1 MSRIDEAELV
11 GFLEAMYAV
20 ELDDH
25 AWLEQALVSLS
36 RLCGPEHRYL
46 GFFYDASDVHD
57 FKIWNVA
64 RAQGIAPELESSW
77 GIFRSLTEPA
87 FVRATFRS
95 LHLGSARQTAL
106 PHVEPMLRDRERNG
120 WGDLFFVNGLDP
132 SGVGCI
138 LTLGCREPEFRASP
152 EETAVFRRLSVHLGA
167 AFRCRRRLARSP
179 SKRVTVGAEAVLDP
193 SGRVLHAEGAA
204 RVEHRE
210 LASRAAAIDSARS
223 RDKRAEGRGALD
235 SWRPLNS
242 ARWTLVD
249 SYEEGGRRYIVAREN
264 QVEARRFGDL
274 TDRERQIVVH
284 ASLGMTNKQIAYT
297 LGISDATVRVLMARA
312 AKRFG
317 VRTRKELLAH
327 PMMNEARS
335 ASTSSQRES

>member
-1 MSRIDEAELV
+1 MKRIDETELV
-11 GFLEAMYAV
+11 GFLEAMYAF
-20 ELDDH
+20 ERDDH

-36 RLCGPEHRYL
+36 RLCGSEHRYL

-64 RAQGIAPELESSW
+64 RAQAHAPELESSW
-77 GIFRSLTEPA
+77 GIFQSLTEPA

-95 LHLGSARQTAL
+95 LQLGSARQTAL
-106 PHVEPMLRDRERNG
+106 PQVEPMLRDRQQNG
-120 WGDLFFVNGLDP
+120 WGDLFYVNGLDP

-138 LTLGCREPEFRASP
+138 LTLGCREPEFRAGP
-152 EETAVFRRLSVHLGA
+152 EEIAIFRRLSVHLSA
-167 AFRCRRRLARSP
+167 AFRCRRRLSGGPAG
-179 SKRVTVGAEAVLDP
+179 RVTVGAEAVLEP
-193 SGRVLHAEGAA
+193 GGRVLHAEGAA
-204 RVEHRE
+204 RAEHRE
-210 LASRAAAIDSARS
+210 LARRTAAIDSARTKD
-223 RDKRAEGRGALD
+223 RRQDGRAVLD

-264 QVEARRFGDL
+264 QAEARRFSDL

-284 ASLGMTNKQIAYT
+284 ASLGMSNKQIAYT

-327 PMMNEARS
+327 PIMSEARP
-335 ASTSSQRES
+335 ATTSLGDG